1 MNLIWYFSGLMRD
14 WLNCLS
20 SFLSIMFLRYSLLSM
35 LIAGSTLLLLLSLD
49 ESIVTMPLPSFV
61 TDAFMWEGVFYKRS
75 TSEDGY
81 VHVG

>member
-61 TDAFMWEGVFYKRS
+61 TGAFMWEGVFYKRS

-81 VHVG
+81 YHVG